1 MIRILSKQINQT
13 KMKKNILVLL
23 TVFSIITISGRV
35 EAQQSV
41 GKQLLRNI
49 NIGWDINHTNDY
61 RWSDFHVGTAYGQKF
76 EENSRVSWQV
86 GVNYN
91 WNKYSLFADGNYALG
106 NYNAVLR
113 NQSLSVP
120 CIVSYELY
128 KSFFTGVKLY
138 TGPVYEMIFTS
149 NMDRIP
155 FYNYN
160 PAQFGWTVGTK
171 IRFLAIF
178 NTKIAYNFYPTPMFR
193 DGTFNRSALS
203 ISVGF

>member
-1 MIRILSKQINQT
+1 MTTYFPKLIYQT
-13 KMKKNILVLL
+13 KMKKNILVML
-23 TVFSIITISGRV
+23 TAISMVAISGKMQA
-35 EAQQSV
+35 EQPV

-76 EENSRVSWQV
+76 EKNSRLSWQV

-91 WNKYSLFADGNYALG
+91 WNKYTLFADGNYALG

-113 NQSLSVP
+113 NQSLSIP
-120 CIVSYELY
+120 GIVSYELY
-128 KSFFTGVKLY
+128 KSFFTGIKLY
-138 TGPVYEMIFTS
+138 TGPVYEMVYAST
-149 NMDRIP
+149 MDRIP

-160 PAQFGWTVGTK
+160 PAQFGWTIGTK

-178 NTKIAYNFYPTPMFR
+178 NTKIAYNYYPTPMFR

-203 ISVGF
+203 LSVGF